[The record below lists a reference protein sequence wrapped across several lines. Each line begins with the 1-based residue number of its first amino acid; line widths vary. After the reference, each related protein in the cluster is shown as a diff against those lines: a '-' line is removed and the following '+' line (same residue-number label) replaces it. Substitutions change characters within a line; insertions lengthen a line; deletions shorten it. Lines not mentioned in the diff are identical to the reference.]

1 MNFQFQKKKFEKN
14 SRVEL
19 QSIFRGAKIDEYP
32 LKKIHKNSKLS
43 YMFLSVEKLI
53 LKSTFYMTKMLFLL
67 LVKALYQTSVCL
79 TYVSYF

>member
-32 LKKIHKNSKLS
+32 LNSDW
-43 YMFLSVEKLI
+43 LSVSEKKTHLLSTLI
-53 LKSTFYMTKMLFLL
+53 SRISEVQVEK
-67 LVKALYQTSVCL
+67 
-79 TYVSYF
+79 

>member
-32 LKKIHKNSKLS
+32 LNETKNKKLYFSK
-43 YMFLSVEKLI
+43 
-53 LKSTFYMTKMLFLL
+53 
-67 LVKALYQTSVCL
+67 TSV
-79 TYVSYF
+79 SII

>member
-32 LKKIHKNSKLS
+32 LNNVIYRNIIVS
-43 YMFLSVEKLI
+43 SVLW
-53 LKSTFYMTKMLFLL
+53 
-67 LVKALYQTSVCL
+67 
-79 TYVSYF
+79 YVIIYY

>member
-32 LKKIHKNSKLS
+32 LKDQIG
-43 YMFLSVEKLI
+43 F
-53 LKSTFYMTKMLFLL
+53 
-67 LVKALYQTSVCL
+67 
-79 TYVSYF
+79 